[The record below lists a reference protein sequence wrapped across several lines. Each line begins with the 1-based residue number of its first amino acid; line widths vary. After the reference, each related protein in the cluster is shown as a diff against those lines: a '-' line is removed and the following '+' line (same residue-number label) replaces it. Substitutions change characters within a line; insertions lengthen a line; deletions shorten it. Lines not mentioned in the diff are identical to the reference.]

1 MKKGPRLSWEKHVP
15 QARAGEYPDPWF
27 WLPVKHFALD
37 LVRYFVSC
45 MQAFL
50 RIQLVAT

>member
-1 MKKGPRLSWEKHVP
+1 MKESQAVMGKTCSSGLCWKVPRSLVLASS
-15 QARAGEYPDPWF
+15 QT
-27 WLPVKHFALD
+27 FALD
-37 LVRYFVSC
+37 LARYFVSC